1 MQSAQPDKFSRDLI
15 NFYEQKSTD
24 IMKSTQ
30 TTLSTSIHQTV
41 MKCLNV
47 ATTIY
52 NEGKK
57 EKPTESSMLNEEE
70 LKQSLIN
77 GSEAVLK
84 LISDGKH
91 EEMNKMFQ
99 SPLPEVNDAL
109 FFNLYQEGN
118 HNTYKK

>member
-1 MQSAQPDKFSRDLI
+1 MQSAQPGKFSRDLI

-47 ATTIY
+47 ATMIY

-70 LKQSLIN
+70 LKQSIN

-84 LISDGKH
+84 LISDGKY

>member
-1 MQSAQPDKFSRDLI
+1 
-15 NFYEQKSTD
+15 
-24 IMKSTQ
+24 MKSTQ

-47 ATTIY
+47 ATMIY

-70 LKQSLIN
+70 LKQSIN

-84 LISDGKH
+84 LISDGKY